1 MLGAYQNV
9 RSWKMLLSREQLAK
23 MIDHS
28 LLHPSLTTEYIEKGC
43 AEAMKY
49 QFAAM
54 VVNPAHI
61 VITARALRGSP
72 VKVCSVISFPF
83 GLSPPEVKAQEAK
96 AVLGE
101 GAQEID
107 MVMNFSALRSGH
119 PDIVQSDIKAVVNE
133 ARRFSKGIIVKV
145 ILENCYL
152 SEEQKKQA
160 CTLAAQAGADYVKTS
175 TGFGTGGAT
184 VEDVRLMRK
193 TVGKE
198 LGVKAAG
205 GIRTLE
211 QALAMIEAGANRI
224 GTSAGVSIIEA
235 LKS

>member
-1 MLGAYQNV
+1 
-9 RSWKMLLSREQLAK
+9 

-28 LLHPSLTTEYIEKGC
+28 LLNPSLTTDDIMKGC
-43 AEAMKY
+43 VEGLRY
-49 QFAAM
+49 GFAAV

-61 VITARALRGSP
+61 PIAAKVLHGSP

-83 GLSPPEVKAQEAK
+83 GLSPSEVKAHETRT
-96 AVLGE
+96 VLAE

-119 PDIVQSDIKAVVNE
+119 AAIVQSDIRTVVKE
-133 ARRFSKGIIVKV
+133 AKQFSKGVIVKV

-152 SEEQKKQA
+152 SDEEKTQA
-160 CTLAAQAGADYVKTS
+160 CRLAAEAGADYVKTS
-175 TGFGTGGAT
+175 TGFGKGGAT

-193 TVGKE
+193 TVGEK

-205 GIRTLE
+205 GIRTLD
-211 QALAMIEAGANRI
+211 QAMAMIDAGANRI
-224 GTSAGVSIIEA
+224 GTSASVSIVEA
-235 LKS
+235 IKS

>member
-1 MLGAYQNV
+1 MLP
-9 RSWKMLLSREQLAK
+9 SKEQLAK

-28 LLHPSLTTEYIEKGC
+28 LLHPSVTIQDIEKGC
-43 AEAMKY
+43 AEALKY
-49 QFAAM
+49 RFAAV
-54 VVNPAHI
+54 VVNPTHVP
-61 VITARALRGSP
+61 VIARALRGSP

-83 GLSPPEVKAQEAK
+83 GLSPSEVKAYETK

-119 PDIVQSDIKAVVNE
+119 PDIVQNDISEVVKE
-133 ARRFSKGIIVKV
+133 AKGFSKDVIVKV
-145 ILENCYL
+145 IFENCYL

-184 VEDVRLMRK
+184 VEDVRLMRS

-205 GIRTLE
+205 GIRTLD
-211 QALAMIEAGANRI
+211 QALAMMEAGANRI
-224 GTSAGVSIIEA
+224 GTSAGVSIVEA

>member
-1 MLGAYQNV
+1 
-9 RSWKMLLSREQLAK
+9 

-28 LLHPSLTTEYIEKGC
+28 LLHPSLTIEDIRKSC
-43 AEAMKY
+43 AEGLKHN
-49 QFAAM
+49 FAAV

-61 VITARALRGSP
+61 PIAARVLHGSP
-72 VKVCSVISFPF
+72 VKVCSVLSFPF
-83 GLSPPEVKAQEAK
+83 GLSPPEIKAHEAR
-96 AVLGE
+96 AVLAE

-119 PDIVQSDIKAVVNE
+119 AGTVRNDIRVVVDE
-133 ARRFSKGIIVKV
+133 AKRFSKGVVVKV

-160 CTLAAQAGADYVKTS
+160 CTLAAEAGADYVKTS

-193 TVGKE
+193 VVGQK

-205 GIRTLE
+205 GIRTLD
-211 QALAMIEAGANRI
+211 QALGLIEAGANRI
-224 GTSAGVSIIEA
+224 GTSASVSIVEA
-235 LKS
+235 LERQTGGN